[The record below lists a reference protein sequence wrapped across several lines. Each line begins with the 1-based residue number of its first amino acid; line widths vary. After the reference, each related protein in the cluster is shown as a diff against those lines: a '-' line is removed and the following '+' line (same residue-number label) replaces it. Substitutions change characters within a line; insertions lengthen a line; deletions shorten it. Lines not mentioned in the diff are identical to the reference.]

1 MKGSVMIT
9 STRRDF
15 ARAGLMLNAC
25 ITSSSASSGR
35 ISSVRGRRDEWI
47 VIVLSANVDPFCNQS
62 QLRRRQEA
70 RVVHGL
76 TMIRAV
82 KPVQK
87 IRTRVDG
94 AAGRDRRWQDHSRKR
109 RDAHDKRLFV
119 AREQ

>member
-35 ISSVRGRRDEWI
+35 INSVRNRRDEWI

-62 QLRRRQEA
+62 QLRRGQEA
-70 RVVHGL
+70 RMVHSL

-82 KPVQK
+82 KPIQK

-94 AAGRDRRWQDHSRKR
+94 AAGRNRRRQHNPRIDRGSH
-109 RDAHDKRLFV
+109 HKRLL
-119 AREQ
+119 